1 MKKLIITLFSALVFS
16 FTCYSQLPSEIK
28 HIEIISEV
36 RDTMALIN
44 KDDVNQINTIFYRQS
59 VLDSL
64 NIINEEIIKEQ
75 KTKIVG
81 LNNIIIEKD
90 KIIDTNNLK
99 IESLISSEKE
109 SEELYLNQIKKE
121 KNRTVF
127 WQSTTGLSVI
137 AIVILAI
144 L

>member
-64 NIINEEIIKEQ
+64 NIINEKIIKEQ

-127 WQSTTGLSVI
+127 
-137 AIVILAI
+137 
-144 L
+144 